1 MQARDVVFAES
12 ISDFGAFARLG
23 WLGFF
28 LLCSS
33 AHPPAPTC
41 LPACL
46 HACLQ
51 GGAVANSDMDIV
63 FHSSARDT
71 IACLAKSAKGSIGLL
86 RYDVRN
92 IRID

>member
-1 MQARDVVFAES
+1 MQARNVVFAES
-12 ISDFGAFARLG
+12 ISDFGAFARPR
-23 WLGFF
+23 
-28 LLCSS
+28 LLVVLSC
-33 AHPPAPTC
+33 
-41 LPACL
+41 PACL
-46 HACLQ
+46 PACLQ